1 MNIDTT
7 LLRDLVSLG
16 SMIGVSLPL
25 TETSFQLLE
34 NTGVL
39 RQMTGRVFDEKGAL
53 EVVKDNAGLV
63 DTTFLRGQKHLYL
76 RADVQGRLGASRV
89 CRGIL
94 ERLDRADPELAQAA
108 RQACR
113 VDGPEGLVRAIK
125 SRADQLDLMR
135 RAGVEEAKQPSK
147 SYGRAM

>member
-1 MNIDTT
+1 MKNDTA

-25 TETSFQLLE
+25 TDTSFQLLE
-34 NTGVL
+34 RTGVL
-39 RQMTGRVFDEKGAL
+39 RLMTGRVYDDKGAL
-53 EVVKDNAGLV
+53 DLIKDNAGLV

-76 RADVQGRLGASRV
+76 RADVQGRLGAPRV

-94 ERLDRADPELAQAA
+94 ARLDRADPELAQAA
-108 RQACR
+108 RQTCL

-125 SRADQLDLMR
+125 SRADQLDLMS
-135 RAGVEEAKQPSK
+135 RAGIEETKQPTK